1 MKKFALF
8 LVALFIAVAVMTQPP
23 KNTSTDLNLK
33 AEKFLK
39 ERVISFDSAQSPQ
52 MIPNIEDFLKT
63 IKASKINY
71 TCTEYQFLG
80 SDIETSRWTSTSCQS
95 RGGGV
100 AKPFVKYSI
109 TQRDGITYLTEV
121 YGNDYW

>member
-1 MKKFALF
+1 MKKLALF
-8 LVALFIAVAVMTQPP
+8 LVALFVAVAMTAQPP
-23 KNTSTDLNLK
+23 KNTATDLHLK

-39 ERVISFDSAQSPQ
+39 ERTIPFDSSQTPQ
-52 MIPNIEDFLKT
+52 VIPDMEGFLKT

-80 SDIETSRWTSTSCQS
+80 SDVEECRWTSTSCQS
-95 RGGGV
+95 RGGGI

-109 TQRDGITYLTEV
+109 EQRNGITYLTEV